1 MIAEQKG
8 TRATVLEASIGETK
22 SGGEQVVLVFGL
34 EEGPNMGNP
43 ITAYRSL
50 SECAAPYTAK
60 DMTTL
65 GWMPGEDVSKVLG
78 AVCRLTIV
86 HEEYDGKVSAK
97 VKWINPVNFSKPAA
111 PDKVSGAM
119 ARLAA
124 AAKANA
130 ALAPLPPE
138 PPPHTDADLPF

>member
-8 TRATVLEASIGETK
+8 TRAVVMEASIGETK
-22 SGGEQVVLVFGL
+22 NGGEQIVLVFGL

-50 SECAAPYTAK
+50 SDRAAPYTAK
-60 DMTTL
+60 DMQTL
-65 GWMPGEDVSKVLG
+65 GWQPGDDVSKALG
-78 AVCRLTIV
+78 AQCRLTIV
-86 HEEYDGKVSAK
+86 HEEYEGKVSAK
-97 VKWINPVNFSKPAA
+97 VKWINPVNFAKPAA
-111 PDKVSGAM
+111 ADKAASAM

-130 ALAPLPPE
+130 ATLPPE